1 MAGQDAVT
9 PPAHSIEGRASW
21 IAAGTTLAILSVAYG
36 STLLVVVGLRAM
48 ERDLGLERSA
58 LALAGALT
66 WLGTGLGGVLM
77 GWVADHIGVRATVAF
92 GATMISCGLALSAT
106 GQLWAIYLGHGV
118 LIGLFGMG
126 ALYPPLVTYVSRWF
140 DRRRGTAIALI
151 ASGQYIAGVAW
162 PAAFAWFLADHGWR
176 AAYLGFACVV
186 LVWTV
191 PLALLFLRPPPAP
204 RAGPRVGIRRGCANR
219 VLGLPPNLV
228 QAILCVAGFCCCIP
242 MSIPQGHLVAFCG
255 DLGITAST
263 GAIMLSVLL
272 GSAFLSRQFWGLFAD
287 RHGGLLAVLVGNIC
301 QVLAIAAF
309 ALTQSE
315 AGLFAVSA
323 AFGLGFSGIIPAYI
337 VAIRD
342 LFPSSEA
349 SWRVPLVLFT
359 SLSGMA
365 VGSWLAGMLYDRFGF
380 YAPAFG
386 VGLLFDIANLA
397 LVGTLVMRQHRGG
410 GYRPLRE
417 APVRG

>member
-1 MAGQDAVT
+1 MPGHGDATLPVQ
-9 PPAHSIEGRASW
+9 SIESRASW
-21 IAAGTTLAILSVAYG
+21 IAAGVTLAILSVAYG
-36 STLLVVVGLRAM
+36 STLLVVVGLRVM
-48 ERDLGLERSA
+48 ERDLGLDRSA
-58 LALAGALT
+58 LALAGALI

-77 GWVADHIGVRATVAF
+77 GWIADRIGVRATVSF
-92 GATMISCGLALSAT
+92 GAAMISCGLALSAT
-106 GQLWAIYLGHGV
+106 GHLWAIYLGHGV
-118 LIGLFGMG
+118 LIGLLGMG
-126 ALYPPLVTYVSRWF
+126 AIYPPLVTYVSRWF

-151 ASGQYIAGVAW
+151 ASGQYVAGVAW
-162 PAAFAWFLADHGWR
+162 PAAFASILAGHGWR
-176 AAYLGFACVV
+176 AAYVGFACVV
-186 LVWTV
+186 LVWTI
-191 PLALLFLRPPPAP
+191 PLALFLRPPPAP
-204 RAGPRVGIRRGCANR
+204 PVGPHSGARRNR
-219 VLGLPPNLV
+219 GNPVLGLPPNLV

-272 GSAFLSRQFWGLFAD
+272 GCAFLSRQFWGLFAD
-287 RHGGLLAVLVGNIC
+287 RHGGLLT
-301 QVLAIAAF
+301 VLAGNVCQALAIVAF
-309 ALTQSE
+309 MLTQSE

-337 VAIRD
+337 VAVRD

-365 VGSWLAGMLYDRFGF
+365 AGSWLAGTLYDRFGY

-386 VGLLFDIANLA
+386 VGVLFDLINLA
-397 LVGTLVMRQHRGG
+397 LIGILVIRQHLRGG
-410 GYRPLRE
+410 YHTLRE
-417 APVRG
+417 ALVLG

>member
-1 MAGQDAVT
+1 MPVQ
-9 PPAHSIEGRASW
+9 SIEGRASW
-21 IAAGTTLAILSVAYG
+21 IAAGVTVAILSVAYG

-48 ERDLGLERSA
+48 ELDLGLDRSA
-58 LALAGALT
+58 LALAGALA

-77 GWVADHIGVRATVAF
+77 GWVADRIGVRATVSF
-92 GATMISCGLALSAT
+92 GAAMISCGLALSAT
-106 GQLWAIYLGHGV
+106 GHLWAIYLGHGV
-118 LIGLFGMG
+118 LIGLLGMG
-126 ALYPPLVTYVSRWF
+126 AIYPPLVTYVSRWF
-140 DRRRGTAIALI
+140 DRRRGTAVALI

-162 PAAFAWFLADHGWR
+162 PAAFAWFLADYGWR
-176 AAYLGFACVV
+176 VAYLGFACIV
-186 LVWTV
+186 LAWTI

-204 RAGPRVGIRRGCANR
+204 AAGPRLGVRRGRRAP

-255 DLGITAST
+255 DLGITART
-263 GAIMLSVLL
+263 GAAMLSVLL
-272 GSAFLSRQFWGLFAD
+272 GCAFVSRQFWGLFAD
-287 RHGGLLAVLVGNIC
+287 RYGGLLTILAGNVC
-301 QVLAIAAF
+301 QALAILAF
-309 ALTQSE
+309 TLTQSE

-365 VGSWLAGMLYDRFGF
+365 VGSWLAGRLYDRFGF

-386 VGLLFDIANLA
+386 VGVLFDLANLA
-397 LVGTLVMRQHRGG
+397 LIGFLVIRQHLRG
-410 GYRPLRE
+410 GYRPLSD
-417 APVRG
+417 ATALG